1 MQLNRGALKSMQ
13 TGETALKQRRKLRLP
28 KLDNVPLALFFRE
41 FCRNPTMIGSIIP
54 SSDKLIEKML
64 SRIDWES
71 TRLFVEYGPGVG
83 TFTRP
88 ILDQLGPDATLL
100 AIDTNRDFIRYLERT
115 IDDPRLILVHGSAA
129 DVGSIIA
136 RHGFESI
143 DYVLSGLPFS
153 TLPPGVGPAIMRET
167 HAALRPGGAFVI
179 YQYALKVLRLLKPY
193 FGNIDRDFEPM
204 NIPPAQVF
212 WAWKD

>member
-1 MQLNRGALKSMQ
+1 
-13 TGETALKQRRKLRLP
+13 
-28 KLDNVPLALFFRE
+28 
-41 FCRNPTMIGSIIP
+41 MIGSIIP
-54 SSDKLIEKML
+54 SSDKLIDKML
-64 SRIDWES
+64 SRIDWEG
-71 TRLFVEYGPGVG
+71 TKVFVEYGPGVG

-88 ILDQLGPDATLL
+88 ILDQLAPDAVLI

-115 IDDPRLILVHGSAA
+115 IDDPRLILAHGSAA
-129 DVGSIIA
+129 DVRTVLQ
-136 RHGFESI
+136 RHGFEHA

-153 TLPPGVGPAIMRET
+153 TLPPGIGPAIMRET
-167 HAALRPGGAFVI
+167 HAVLRPGGAFVI

-193 FGNIDRDFEPM
+193 FANIDRDFEPV

>member
-1 MQLNRGALKSMQ
+1 MA

-28 KLDNVPLALFFRE
+28 KLESAPIALFFRE

-54 SSDKLIEKML
+54 SSDKLIDKML
-64 SRIDWES
+64 SRVDWET
-71 TRLFVEYGPGVG
+71 TRIFVEYGPGVG

-88 ILDQLGPDATLL
+88 ILDKLAPDGTLI
-100 AIDTNRDFIRYLERT
+100 AIDVNRDFIRYLENT
-115 IDDPRLILVHGSAA
+115 IDDPRLVLVQGSAA
-129 DVGSIIA
+129 DVAAILA
-136 RHGFESI
+136 RHGFESA

-167 HAALRPGGAFVI
+167 HAILRPGGAFVI

-193 FGNIDRDFEPM
+193 FANIDRDFEPL

>member
-1 MQLNRGALKSMQ
+1 MA

-28 KLDNVPLALFFRE
+28 KLESAPIALFFRE

-54 SSDKLIEKML
+54 SSDKLIDKML
-64 SRIDWES
+64 SRVDWE
-71 TRLFVEYGPGVG
+71 TTKIFVEYGPGVG

-88 ILDQLGPDATLL
+88 ILDKLAPDGTLI
-100 AIDTNRDFIRYLERT
+100 AIDVNRDFIRYLENT
-115 IDDPRLILVHGSAA
+115 IDDPRLVLIQGSAA
-129 DVGSIIA
+129 DVVAILA
-136 RHGFESI
+136 RHGFESA

-167 HAALRPGGAFVI
+167 HAILRPGGAFVI

-193 FGNIDRDFEPM
+193 FAHIDRDFEPL

>member
-1 MQLNRGALKSMQ
+1 MA

-28 KLDNVPLALFFRE
+28 KLESAPIALFFRE

-54 SSDKLIEKML
+54 SSDKLIDKML
-64 SRIDWES
+64 SRVDWET
-71 TRLFVEYGPGVG
+71 TRIFVEYGPGVG

-88 ILDQLGPDATLL
+88 ILDKLAPDGTLI
-100 AIDTNRDFIRYLERT
+100 AIDVNRDFIRYLENT
-115 IDDPRLILVHGSAA
+115 IDDPRLVLIQGSAA
-129 DVGSIIA
+129 DVVAILA
-136 RHGFESI
+136 RHGFESA

-167 HAALRPGGAFVI
+167 HAILRPGGAFVI

-193 FGNIDRDFEPM
+193 FAHIDRDFEPL

>member
-1 MQLNRGALKSMQ
+1 MSV
-13 TGETALKQRRKLRLP
+13 GETALKRRRKLRLP
-28 KLDNVPLALFFRE
+28 KLENTPIALFFRE

-54 SSDKLIEKML
+54 SSDKLIGKML
-64 SRIDWES
+64 SRIDWEN
-71 TRLFVEYGPGVG
+71 TKVFVEYGPGVG
-83 TFTRP
+83 TFTQP
-88 ILDQLGPDATLL
+88 ILDQLAPDGTLI

-115 IDDPRLILVHGSAA
+115 IDDPRLILVQGSAA
-129 DVGSIIA
+129 DVAAILA
-136 RHGFESI
+136 RHGFENA

-167 HAALRPGGAFVI
+167 HAILRPGGAFVI
-179 YQYALKVLRLLKPY
+179 YQYALKVLRLLKPH
-193 FGNIDRDFEPM
+193 FAHIDRDFEPL

>member
-1 MQLNRGALKSMQ
+1 MTMSA
-13 TGETALKQRRKLRLP
+13 GETVLKTRRKLKIP
-28 KLDNVPLALFFRE
+28 KFDQTPIALFFRE
-41 FCRNPTMIGSIIP
+41 FCKHPTMIGSIIP
-54 SSDKLIEKML
+54 SSDKLIDRML
-64 SRIDWES
+64 SRVDWEN
-71 TRLFVEYGPGVG
+71 TKLFVEYGPGVG

-88 ILDQLGPDATLL
+88 ILERLAPDATLV

-115 IDDPRLILVHGSAA
+115 VADPRLIVVHGSAVDIGTILA
-129 DVGSIIA
+129 T
-136 RHGFESI
+136 HGFETA
-143 DYVLSGLPFS
+143 DYILSGLPFS

-167 HAALRPGGAFVI
+167 HKVLKPGGAFVI

-193 FGNIDRDFEPM
+193 FAQIDRDFEPL

>member
-1 MQLNRGALKSMQ
+1 MSI
-13 TGETALKQRRKLRLP
+13 GETALKRRRKLRLP
-28 KLDNVPLALFFRE
+28 KLETAPLALFFRE

-54 SSDKLIEKML
+54 SSDKLIDKML

-71 TRLFVEYGPGVG
+71 TKLFVEYGPGVG
-83 TFTRP
+83 TFTLP
-88 ILDQLGPDATLL
+88 ILDRLAPDATLL

-115 IDDPRLILVHGSAA
+115 IDDPRLILAHGSAA
-129 DVGSIIA
+129 DVRTIVA
-136 RHGFESI
+136 RHGFEQA

-167 HAALRPGGAFVI
+167 HAILRPGGAFVI

-193 FGNIDRDFEPM
+193 FASIDRDFEPM

>member
-1 MQLNRGALKSMQ
+1 MS

-28 KLDNVPLALFFRE
+28 KLDTAPIALFFRE

-64 SRIDWES
+64 SRVDWE
-71 TRLFVEYGPGVG
+71 TTKLFVEYGPGVG

-88 ILDQLGPDATLL
+88 ILDQLAPDATLI

-115 IDDPRLILVHGSAA
+115 IDDPRLILVQGSAA
-129 DVGSIIA
+129 DVAAILA
-136 RHGFESI
+136 RHGYESA

-167 HAALRPGGAFVI
+167 HAILRPGGAFVI

-193 FGNIDRDFEPM
+193 FIHIDRDFEPL

>member
-1 MQLNRGALKSMQ
+1 MSI
-13 TGETALKQRRKLRLP
+13 GETALKQRRKLRLP
-28 KLDNVPLALFFRE
+28 KLETVPLALFFRE

-64 SRIDWES
+64 SRIDWEN
-71 TRLFVEYGPGVG
+71 TKLFVEYGPGVG
-83 TFTRP
+83 TFTGP
-88 ILDQLGPDATLL
+88 ILDQLAPDATLL

-129 DVGSIIA
+129 DVSAIIS
-136 RHGFESI
+136 RHGFTHA

-167 HAALRPGGAFVI
+167 HAILRPGGAFVI

-193 FGNIDRDFEPM
+193 FVNIDREFEPI